1 MAIPDY
7 QTSPPAGT
15 GWTCRAGLAGPRRHL
30 NEQLA
35 PTVRHIAG
43 QGLDHRLQGRDRDPL
58 RPVKPPARP
67 EYVAGT
73 IAQMVVEG
81 VLRLPGEGDAVHEEQ
96 DAGDDA
102 RLEQPLDERRC
113 RASRSTGGSSIA
125 STRSRA
131 PRRVGHIF
139 VVRTDDGLVV
149 KRAGKDRAGA
159 WQLIS
164 NNPNKQA
171 CRPYPGPTKRARDR
185 PGQVGRT
192 DVCVRRNS
200 MTPTVDAILYRPT
213 PPRPHPPRR
222 PHAPLPTQT
231 ACRLPLRPAG
241 PMISARRPAPP
252 DPQPMS
258 PTRPRPTPFRP
269 GSFRAADG
277 ARYHSASLP
286 RPASRIPFL
295 RLPHLPRVPRAAFPE
310 PPRSY

>member
-213 PPRPHPPRR
+213 PPPAAPTAQAPRPPANANRLPTAAETRGTHDFRPPARPPRSTADVPHASTSHAVPPRILPRRRRRPLPFRLAAATRQPHPLSPPPTSAARPPRR
-222 PHAPLPTQT
+222 
-231 ACRLPLRPAG
+231 
-241 PMISARRPAPP
+241 
-252 DPQPMS
+252 
-258 PTRPRPTPFRP
+258 
-269 GSFRAADG
+269 
-277 ARYHSASLP
+277 
-286 RPASRIPFL
+286 IP
-295 RLPHLPRVPRAAFPE
+295 
-310 PPRSY
+310 